1 MERIRLVIFD
11 LSGTTVE
18 DDTGVGECLYR
29 AADEFDLRTSRDEIL
44 THLGT
49 NKIHLYQYLIARRQG
64 RQISLAEFERE
75 QDPETQAEARRIF
88 DRYQELMIAHY
99 RAHCREIPGASETFR
114 WCHAHGILVATGT
127 GFHRTITETVLDR
140 LGWLRDGLVDVAV
153 DVEHVPGEIGR
164 PAPYMIFHA
173 MTQLRVQSVR
183 EVVKVGDTPA
193 DMLEG
198 RNAGCRGV
206 VGVLTGARPISDW
219 GAFWHTHVIP
229 SVADLPALLTREFL

>member
-1 MERIRLVIFD
+1 MPKISLVVCD

-18 DDTGVGECLYR
+18 DDSGVRDCLYQ
-29 AADEFDLRTSRDEIL
+29 AAQEFGLRTTPEEIL
-44 THLGT
+44 YHMGT
-49 NKIHLYQYLIARRQG
+49 NKVHLYQYLIAREQG
-64 RQISLAEFERE
+64 RQIQVQDLGQA
-75 QDPETQAEARRIF
+75 QDPKSHPLARKVF

-99 RAHCREIPGASETFR
+99 HHQCREIPGASDAFR
-114 WCHAHGILVATGT
+114 WCHARGIKVATNT
-127 GFHRTITETVLDR
+127 GFHRVISQAVMDG
-140 LGWLRDGLVDVAV
+140 LGWLRDGLVDIAV

-173 MTQLRVQSVR
+173 MVQLGIQSVR

-206 VGVLTGARPISDW
+206 VGVLTGARPITDW
-219 GAFWHTHVIP
+219 GKYWHTHVIP
-229 SVADLPALLTREFL
+229 SIADLPDLLRQEFL